1 MRRGARFLQAAVW
14 PLALLLAAA
23 CGSGE
28 GDVPAGLNP
37 GPPIRKAFQLSLEQA
52 GREIQQAARSRGEV
66 PQGEGREVLLAAGV
80 RTVPQFDPWG
90 GEVRYRGEGPRFT
103 LSSAGPD
110 GRWGTDDD
118 LVVTGGE

>member
-1 MRRGARFLQAAVW
+1 MKRLAKLLRAAVW
-14 PLALLLAAA
+14 PLALLLTAA

-28 GDVPAGLNP
+28 GDVPTGLNP
-37 GPPIRKAFQLSLEQA
+37 GPPIRRAFQLSLVQA

-66 PQGEGREVLLAAGV
+66 PQGEGREVLLAAGF

-90 GEVRYRGEGPRFT
+90 GEVRYSGEGSRFT

>member
-1 MRRGARFLQAAVW
+1 MRSAVRWLATVVGSLFLLVAG
-14 PLALLLAAA
+14 A

-37 GPPIRKAFQLSLEQA
+37 GPPVRKAFRLSLEQA
-52 GREIQQAARSRGEV
+52 AGEIRQAARDRGEV
-66 PQGEGREVLLAAGV
+66 PQGEGLTVLWAAGV
-80 RTVPQFDPWG
+80 RSVPQFDPWG
-90 GEVRYRGEGPRFT
+90 GEVKYAGEGSRFT

-118 LVVTGGE
+118 LVLTGEE

>member
-1 MRRGARFLQAAVW
+1 MRRGARLHRVAAWLV
-14 PLALLLAAA
+14 PLLLAAA

-52 GREIQQAARSRGEV
+52 AREIQQAARSRGEV

-80 RTVPQFDPWG
+80 RTVPQLDPWG
-90 GEVRYRGEGPRFT
+90 GEVRYAGEGSRFT